1 MVKNSGQNDPV
12 GFALGK
18 ENLKLMLIG
27 LCIIILGF
35 ALMTGGKSDDPN
47 VFNKEIIFS
56 FRRITLAPLVVMFGF
71 LFEIYAIM
79 KKPKSENQKKS

>member
-1 MVKNSGQNDPV
+1 MVKNSGQNDPA

-18 ENLKLMLIG
+18 ENPKLMLIG
-27 LCIIILGF
+27 LGIIILGF
-35 ALMTGGKSDDPN
+35 VLMTGGRSDDPN

>member
-1 MVKNSGQNDPV
+1 MVKNSGEKAPT

-18 ENLKLMLIG
+18 ENLRLMLVG
-27 LCIIILGF
+27 LVLIIIGF
-35 ALMTGGKSDDPN
+35 VLMTGGRSSDPN
-47 VFNKEIIFS
+47 VFSKDVIFS

-79 KKPKSENQKKS
+79 KKPKSEN

>member
-1 MVKNSGQNDPV
+1 MIKNSGQKDPT

-18 ENLKLMLIG
+18 ENMRLMLIG
-27 LCIIILGF
+27 LILIIVGF
-35 ALMTGGKSDDPN
+35 ALMTGGRSLDPN
-47 VFNKEIIFS
+47 VFSKEVIFS

-79 KKPKSENQKKS
+79 KKPKS

>member
-1 MVKNSGQNDPV
+1 MVKNRGQSDPA

-27 LCIIILGF
+27 LGIIILGF
-35 ALMTGGKSDDPN
+35 VLMTGGKSDDPN